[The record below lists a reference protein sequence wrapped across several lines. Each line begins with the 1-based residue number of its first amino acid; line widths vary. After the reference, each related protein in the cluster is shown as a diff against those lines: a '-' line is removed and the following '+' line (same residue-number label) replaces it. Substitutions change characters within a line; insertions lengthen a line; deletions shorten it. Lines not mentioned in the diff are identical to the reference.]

1 MTTQRSLTEPN
12 NDVAIDMNLLS
23 SDLNVE
29 QLPQSPGGSSLN
41 GSNNNNNENR
51 KLFELCVN
59 LNSYYILINV
69 IKILS
74 TYIILV
80 SCFVDFLLQLYLQI

>member
-1 MTTQRSLTEPN
+1 LTTQRSLTEPN
-12 NDVAIDMNLLS
+12 NDVAIDMNLSS

-51 KLFELCVN
+51 KLPN
-59 LNSYYILINV
+59 LLNISIFNIVLLIFNNNP
-69 IKILS
+69 IN
-74 TYIILV
+74 
-80 SCFVDFLLQLYLQI
+80 YLRAKMFS